1 MSFSLI
7 DFSSLQKSELVKV
20 GPKKNKSIKNIS
32 SVRSSEITS
41 KDIVESL
48 RNKFYTHKY
57 IINNTYIYNWES
69 DFFSITELD
78 YAFEIEVKVT
88 KGDFKDDFNKT
99 EKHILL
105 ESSDADKNYLKPNKF
120 FYAAPKNLLPSAII
134 PSYAGLIE
142 IDPVD
147 RVAYIVKDA
156 PYLHKQTSL
165 NQLKDIL
172 LDKYYSRY
180 KDFISESY

>member
-1 MSFSLI
+1 MSFPLI
-7 DFSSLQKSELVKV
+7 NFSSLEKSEIVKV

-32 SVRSSEITS
+32 AVRSSEMTS

-57 IINNTYIYNWES
+57 IINNTYIYDWES

-78 YAFEIEVKVT
+78 YAFEIEIKVT
-88 KGDFKDDFNKT
+88 KGDFRDDFNKT
-99 EKHILL
+99 KKHTLL
-105 ESSDADKNYLKPNKF
+105 ESKEAISNYLKPNKF
-120 FYAAPKNLLPSAII
+120 FYAAPKNLLPTAII

-147 RVAYIVKDA
+147 RVANIVKDA
-156 PYLHKQTSL
+156 PYLHKETSL

-172 LDKYYSRY
+172 LDKFYSRY
-180 KDFISESY
+180 KEFIAESK